1 MALSHRY
8 LDTIV
13 WMDGDGTKGN
23 RCYRLGGTPFLHWI
37 VVSTAVGSQPT
48 ADAPRRRSTTGTN
61 KYGQRS
67 MHSTGTLASKTQT
80 NAQRVCLCVN
90 GLTRGQWHLIWRL
103 RKHSWLGG
111 LFGLDRLIP
120 SLLLEDRSKG

>member
-48 ADAPRRRSTTGTN
+48 ADAPRRRSNIGTN
-61 KYGQRS
+61 KYGQRD
-67 MHSTGTLASKTQT
+67 MHSTGTHLHRNTGESTKG
-80 NAQRVCLCVN
+80 VSLCE
-90 GLTRGQWHLIWRL
+90 RFDSRYSIWRI
-103 RKHSWLGG
+103 RKRSWLGG

-120 SLLLEDRSKG
+120 SLLLENRSKG